1 MYVVVK
7 TAAARYGG
15 AGGSVGSPDSA
26 KAMPAFVCSFCMLLA
41 QLVCTGAVSVMACTV
56 LKRCGGTDTWE
67 RWYVCTSLTVVDSE
81 CLKINSS

>member
-1 MYVVVK
+1 MWWSKQPQHGMEVL
-7 TAAARYGG
+7 AAVLGLQIQQ
-15 AGGSVGSPDSA
+15 
-26 KAMPAFVCSFCMLLA
+26 KLCLLFVCSFCMLLA

>member
-15 AGGSVGSPDSA
+15 AGGSVGLLIQQ
-26 KAMPAFVCSFCMLLA
+26 KLCLLFVCSFCMLLA